1 MQRAQM
7 GMGGYDSAA
16 GAGQFLGYGGM
27 PGSPDDLYLPAF
39 GPGSGNMPH
48 AFQCVFCS
56 TVLLSSN

>member
-7 GMGGYDSAA
+7 GMGGYDSSAA

-39 GPGSGNMPH
+39 GPAAGNVPH
-48 AFQCVFCS
+48 AFQCV
-56 TVLLSSN
+56 